1 MSYDQDEY
9 QEQCYHISEYQPR
22 GSMMGHGDE
31 VGWVEPDS
39 FMETVKRLLS
49 ESGSDTKYLISCP
62 VDNEDDGF
70 GDTVVWKRG
79 DRVHLV
85 EEYYAEYQ
93 WSVGLSELTLS
104 SFWSPRYRNDPSF
117 VQGVGGGGGE

>member
-1 MSYDQDEY
+1 MIDQDEY
-9 QEQCYHISEYQPR
+9 QEGCYNISVYQPK
-22 GSMMGHGDE
+22 GTPFGHGDE
-31 VGWVEPDS
+31 EVWVEPKD

-49 ESGSDTKYLISCP
+49 ESDSDTKYIISCP

-70 GDTVVWKRG
+70 GDTVVWSRG
-79 DRVHLV
+79 DRVHIV

-117 VQGVGGGGGE
+117 VQGVGGGVE